1 VKRLVVALA
10 LALVLARPAA
20 ADSVGVVTDMLAGD
34 AKMGMDLTAVD
45 TPDHRVLWMGGAGSL
60 QNLLDILHTRGVD
73 AGLMLT
79 DTLGYARA
87 HRLASPAE
95 LSRIRYI
102 AKLWQEEVHVMA
114 GPSITAIGQ
123 LNGKHVNVDVIGSSS
138 WMTANIVFTALDIHP
153 ILDTKPQGE
162 ALIALRAGKL
172 DALFQVAGAPV
183 ALFANLPEDSPVHFL
198 PVLDVAGLD
207 ATYAPSA
214 LTSAEYPHLVHANDV
229 PTLSIGAMLA
239 VYDWPHGTERYNA
252 VAAFTRDLFANFDL
266 MARPP
271 RHPKWREVNL
281 GASAPGWTRFAVA
294 DDMIRARF
302 FHDEA
307 QRLPNLGAH
316 PTKAQMERLWQ
327 AYVAWRDAA
336 KGR

>member
-10 LALVLARPAA
+10 LALVLARPAT
-20 ADSVGVVTDMLAGD
+20 ADSVGIVTDMLAGD
-34 AKMGMDLTAVD
+34 AKFGMDLTAID
-45 TPDHRVLWMGGAGSL
+45 APDHRVLWMGGAGSL

-79 DTLGYARA
+79 DTLDYARA
-87 HRLASPAE
+87 HHAASSDE

-102 AKLWQEEVHVMA
+102 AKLWQEEIHVLA
-114 GPSITAIGQ
+114 GSSIKNIGE
-123 LNGKHVNVDVIGSSS
+123 LDGKHVNVDVIGSSS
-138 WMTANIVFTALDIHP
+138 WMTANIVFTALGIHP

-172 DALFQVAGAPV
+172 DALFQVGGAPV
-183 ALFANLPEDSPVHFL
+183 ALFATLPEDSPVHFL

-214 LTSAEYPHLVHANDV
+214 LTSAEYPHLVHGNDV
-229 PTLSIGAMLA
+229 PTLSIGAVLA
-239 VYDWPHGTERYNA
+239 VYNWPHGTKQYNA
-252 VAAFTRDLFANFDL
+252 VAAFTRDLFTHFDV
-266 MARPP
+266 MAKPP
-271 RHPKWREVNL
+271 RHPKWRDVNL
-281 GASAPGWTRFAVA
+281 TASAPGWTRFTVA
-294 DDMIRARF
+294 DQMIMDHF
-302 FHDEA
+302 FHDEV

-316 PTKAQMERLWQ
+316 PTRAQMDRLWRD
-327 AYVAWRDAA
+327 YVVWRDAA